1 MNSDERQ
8 LITGLFDRIR
18 GTGQIDKDR
27 DAEALINQAV
37 RQMPDAPYMLVQ
49 SVLVQEHALQQAG
62 ARIEEL
68 EERVRALEAQSAR
81 PAPQQQ
87 SSGGFL
93 GGLFGGGARP
103 AQPGPMAR
111 GSVPAMGSRPAGPAA
126 GSPWGQA
133 GQAGYGSPTPMQQ
146 APAAGGGGG
155 FMKSAMATAA
165 GVAGGMLLANSISGM
180 LKGDS
185 GAGSAHAASAPQSAA
200 DNSSYDP
207 NATTADSTQNA
218 SYQDPNQYESDN
230 YEEAGYDDGGDA
242 GGDMDI

>member
-18 GTGQIDKDR
+18 GAGQIDKDR
-27 DAEALINQAV
+27 DAEALITQAV

-62 ARIEEL
+62 GRIEEL
-68 EERVRALEAQSAR
+68 ESRVRELEAQAAR

-93 GGLFGGGARP
+93 GGLFGGGSKP
-103 AQPGPMAR
+103 AQPAPFAR
-111 GSVPAMGSRPAGPAA
+111 GAVPAMGSGRPMGPPG
-126 GSPWGQA
+126 GSPWGQPA
-133 GQAGYGSPTPMQQ
+133 QQGYGGAPMQQ
-146 APAAGGGGG
+146 APAAGGGGS

-180 LKGDS
+180 LGGSS
-185 GAGSAHAASAPQSAA
+185 GNAHAASATPQTA

-207 NATTADSTQNA
+207 NATTAADATRDA
-218 SYQDPNQYESDN
+218 AYQDPNQYEADN

-242 GGDMDI
+242 GGEMDI